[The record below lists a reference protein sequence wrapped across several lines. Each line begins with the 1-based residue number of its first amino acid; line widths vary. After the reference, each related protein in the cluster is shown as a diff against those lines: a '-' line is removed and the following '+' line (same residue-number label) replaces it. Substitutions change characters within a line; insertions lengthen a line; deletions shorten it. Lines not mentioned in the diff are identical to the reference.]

1 MTGYDRTGFCNIL
14 APDSGTHTVCAEL
27 TDDFLEFTRS
37 EGNSLPGLKAGDHWC
52 LCALR
57 WRGAHEAGKA
67 PNMKLAS
74 TNKRTLDFVDIETL
88 ENYKE

>member
-1 MTGYDRTGFCNIL
+1 MTGFNRTGYCETS

-27 TDDFLEFTRS
+27 SDEFLAFTRS
-37 EGNSLPGLKAGDHWC
+37 EGNGLEGLKAGDHWC

-67 PNMKLAS
+67 PNMKLDS
-74 TNKRTLDFVDIETL
+74 TNKRTLEFVDIDTIQ
-88 ENYKE
+88 NYKE